1 MSLLRLSSHLARPG
15 SRSFSVFTAQC
26 WASKKDLSDPFPLK
40 YSPGIETG
48 WYQWWKASGYF
59 QPNTDTCKNSKPS
72 IPKKR
77 FSVVLPPPNVTGVLH
92 LGHALTTTVQDT
104 LVRYHRMRGCET
116 VWVPGCDHAG
126 IATQVVV
133 ERQLAAKG
141 LTRHDLGREKFV
153 EEVGK
158 WKDEKGGKIL
168 GQLEELGASL
178 DWSKDQFTMSP
189 QFQRAVNSAF
199 IKLMD
204 GGLIYRGEQMVNWSP
219 ELRSAISDMEVTHV
233 EVGERTHFDVPGY
246 DKPVQFGVMVDIA
259 YKVVG
264 SEKEL
269 VVSTTRPETMLGDT
283 GVAVHPGDERYKEF
297 HGAKVW
303 HPFRQCEIPVVVDEH
318 VDPEMGT
325 GVVKITPAHDNNDWV
340 VGQRHGLQ
348 VISVMDEGGYMI
360 GECTKFVGMHR
371 FMAREAVCEELE
383 QLGLFRGEQDHSMVV
398 PVCGRTGDVV
408 EPMLKPQWFMN
419 TSKVAEMACTAV
431 TDKDLVLDPEEYKA
445 VWLQF
450 LGEGRQRDWCVSRQI
465 WWGHQVPAYSC
476 TVPGGAQC
484 WVAAASEE
492 EARDKAAAKLGCAGE
507 GLSVERDT
515 DVLDTWF
522 SSGLYPFAVFGW
534 PEQTPDLERFYPLD
548 LMETGHDILFFWV
561 GRMVMLGIALTGKL
575 PFSEVMLHGVICDSQ
590 GRKMSKSLG
599 NVVDP
604 LHLIHGASLD
614 KLEAELVQSEDQGNI
629 SPEERELA
637 LGGLVSEFPAGI
649 PAYGVDPLRWGLLTY
664 DVKQQQLNLNL
675 AVVGAASAWCNK
687 VWQLG
692 RFLDLAHA
700 RAGSKSLQTIPG
712 NFNPGLMDMWILG
725 QLATTVQL
733 VNTNLEQREL
743 HLATRDLRKFIYSD
757 LCDTYVEFIKSSL
770 SDPNNP
776 EFLPSLL
783 ILHSCV
789 LTSLKMLHPIMPFIT
804 EELYQRLPLLPNER
818 RKESIMID
826 SFPQPTEWN
835 GFLNEELPAF
845 VDLALVVVTGVR
857 ALKKNYELSGKDH
870 PQVLVCCDEVG
881 LAQFEDVIQRLAVCG
896 EVKFSEEFI
905 DPKSLPFGFVEYS
918 GDGVK
923 VYMDVGKY
931 LDLDKEIEKV
941 NAKLKKIE
949 KERVKLDKSLKGKF
963 QYRKSPEYVA
973 EKHSEL
979 DEVVKKLNEQMDIL
993 EKMKSKS

>member
-1 MSLLRLSSHLARPG
+1 MTLLRLSGHLCRSHARP
-15 SRSFSVFTAQC
+15 FSVFTSHCA
-26 WASKKDLSDPFPLK
+26 AKKDLSDPFPSK
-40 YSPGIETG
+40 YSPAIETG
-48 WYQWWKASGYF
+48 WYQWWKESGYF
-59 QPNTDTCKNSKPS
+59 QPNSDTCQNSKPS
-72 IPKKR
+72 IPKKK

-92 LGHALTTTVQDT
+92 VGHALTATIQDT

-141 LTRHDLGREKFV
+141 LTRHDLGRDKFV
-153 EEVGK
+153 EEVSK
-158 WKDEKGGKIL
+158 WKEEKGGKIL

-178 DWSKDQFTMSP
+178 DWSRDQFTMNP
-189 QFQRAVNSAF
+189 HFQRAVSSAF

-204 GGLIYRGEQMVNWSP
+204 GGLIYRGEQLVNWSP

-233 EVGERTHFDVPGY
+233 EVEGRTLFDVPGY

-264 SEKEL
+264 SDKEL

-283 GVAVHPGDERYKEF
+283 GVAVHPADERYKQF

-325 GVVKITPAHDNNDWV
+325 GVVKITPAHDNNDWE
-340 VGQRHGLQ
+340 VGKRHGLQ
-348 VISVMDEGGYMI
+348 VVTVMDDGGHMV
-360 GECTKFVGMHR
+360 GECANFTGMHR
-371 FMAREAVCEELE
+371 FLAREAVCQELE
-383 QLGLFRGEQDHSMVV
+383 QLGLLRGEQDHSMVV

-431 TDKDLVLDPEEYKA
+431 KDKDLMLDPEEYKA

-450 LGEGRQRDWCVSRQI
+450 LGEGQRDWCVSRQI
-465 WWGHQVPAYSC
+465 WWGHQIPAYKC
-476 TVPGGAQC
+476 TAAGGGQC
-484 WVAAASEE
+484 WVAAMSEE
-492 EARDKAAAKLGCAGE
+492 EAREKAAAKLGCG
-507 GLSVERDT
+507 GDSLVVERDT

-534 PEQTPDLERFYPLD
+534 PDQTPDLESFYPLD

-614 KLEAELVQSEDQGNI
+614 KLEQELVLSEQQGHI
-629 SPEERELA
+629 STEERELA
-637 LGGLVSEFPAGI
+637 WEGMLSQYPAGI
-649 PAYGVDPLRWGLLTY
+649 PAHGVDPVRWGLLTY
-664 DVKQQQLNLNL
+664 DVKQHQLNLNL
-675 AVVGAASAWCNK
+675 AVVKSAGAWCNK
-687 VWQLG
+687 VWQLA
-692 RFLDLAHA
+692 RFLDMAHTK
-700 RAGSKSLQTIPG
+700 AGDKSPKTLPG

-725 QLATTVQL
+725 QLAGTVKQ
-733 VNTNLEQREL
+733 VNASLEEREL
-743 HLATRDLRKFIYSD
+743 HVATKELRKFIYTD
-757 LCDTYVEFIKSSL
+757 LCDTYVEFIKPSL

-804 EELYQRLPLLPNER
+804 EEIYQRLPLLPNER
-818 RKESIMID
+818 RKESIMVD

-835 GFLNEELPAF
+835 GFLNEDLPVF
-845 VDLALVVVTGVR
+845 VDLALTVVSGVR
-857 ALKKNYELSGKDH
+857 ALKKNYNVTGKVK
-870 PQVLVCCDEVG
+870 PQVLVCCDEAG
-881 LAQFEDVIQRLAVCG
+881 LAQFGEVIQRLALCG

-905 DPKSLPFGFVEYS
+905 DPKTLPYGFIEYT
-918 GDGVK
+918 GEGVK

-931 LDLDKEIEKV
+931 MDFDKEMEKI
-941 NAKLKKIE
+941 NGKLKKIE
-949 KERVKLDKSLKGKF
+949 KDRVKLDKSLKGKF
-963 QYRKSPEYVA
+963 QYRQSPEEVA
-973 EKHSEL
+973 RKHSEL
-979 DEVVKKLNEQMDIL
+979 DDIVAKLNEQMLIL
-993 EKMKSKS
+993 EKMKSKN